1 MPTPVGRQYGAL
13 PTSGPTRRPRRALP
27 GPAPEAPRAMRPEL
41 MLAVAIAAEI
51 VATTSLKLTE
61 GFTKPLWSLLVVVG
75 YGTAF
80 WMMSQALK
88 TLPLAFSYAIWSG
101 VGIAGTA
108 LLGLWLFGERL
119 TLVEIGG
126 ILLIVAGIVVL
137 NLGAAR

>member
-61 GFTKPLWSLLVVVG
+61 GFTKPFATLLVLALAVVSIFFVTKASESIPLGTAYAAWGGIGALGTVVVG
-75 YGTAF
+75 IF
-80 WMMSQALK
+80 FFNEPV
-88 TLPLAFSYAIWSG
+88 TLWRMVFLS
-101 VGIAGTA
+101 
-108 LLGLWLFGERL
+108 
-119 TLVEIGG
+119 
-126 ILLIVAGIVVL
+126 LLIMSIIGLKLVTD
-137 NLGAAR
+137 